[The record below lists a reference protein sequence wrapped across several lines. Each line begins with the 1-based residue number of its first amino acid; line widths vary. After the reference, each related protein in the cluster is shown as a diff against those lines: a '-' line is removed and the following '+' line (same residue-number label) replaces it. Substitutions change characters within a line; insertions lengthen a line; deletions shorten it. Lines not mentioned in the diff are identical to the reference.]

1 MQPSTQREQT
11 AYSVSVAYL
20 QVPPDLME
28 ASSSWRGGAR
38 AARRPGSVLVF
49 RGDQSHRVK
58 AFCIE
63 TEGDCSVS
71 HEPGDK
77 RISFVLEQYRVVP
90 EKLVRTPAFV
100 IAPTA
105 TEQALLPLLASLRP
119 PRPGPPGRV
128 PVGEKALAER
138 RASAGRVK

>member
-1 MQPSTQREQT
+1 MAGGSHAPRE
-11 AYSVSVAYL
+11 
-20 QVPPDLME
+20 
-28 ASSSWRGGAR
+28 
-38 AARRPGSVLVF
+38 GSVLVF

-63 TEGDCSVS
+63 TEGDCPVGHDSD
-71 HEPGDK
+71 EK

-90 EKLVRTPAFV
+90 EKLRRTPAFV

-119 PRPGPPGRV
+119 LGPGLQD
-128 PVGEKALAER
+128 AYLYLR
-138 RASAGRVK
+138 RRWLSGGHVASPDEL